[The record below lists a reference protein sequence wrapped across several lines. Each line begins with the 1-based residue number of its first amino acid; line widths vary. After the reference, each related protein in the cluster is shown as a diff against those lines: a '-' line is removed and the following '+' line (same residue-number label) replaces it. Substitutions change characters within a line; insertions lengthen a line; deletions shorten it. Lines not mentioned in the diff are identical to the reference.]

1 MYDILWIRSRKFPRK
16 LMTIL
21 NYLAKNLGKLN
32 MEKSAPF
39 VTLELMNT
47 VFVPVVLVLTSYLL
61 LFLNATITTAG
72 ATKYIPMLSIMIP
85 IP

>member
-1 MYDILWIRSRKFPRK
+1 MS
-16 LMTIL
+16 IL
-21 NYLAKNLGKLN
+21 NYLVKNPGKLN
-32 MEKSAPF
+32 MEKNAPF

-72 ATKYIPMLSIMIP
+72 ATKYIPMFSIMIP